1 MRISLSYKGMLPK
14 GSIHHP
20 LCCRVLSTR
29 HIGGSQVLDDSPAAA
44 QQLSRLVSDM
54 TDKLT
59 FSSFPFSNLK
69 ESTSSAGFSLSKVTP
84 VPNDPPEA
92 TSRILLFVM

>member
-1 MRISLSYKGMLPK
+1 MLN
-14 GSIHHP
+14 
-20 LCCRVLSTR
+20 
-29 HIGGSQVLDDSPAAA
+29 DSAAA
-44 QQLSRLVSDM
+44 AIQLSRLVSDM
-54 TDKLT
+54 TDNLM

-69 ESTSSAGFSLSKVTP
+69 ESNNSAGFSLSKVTP